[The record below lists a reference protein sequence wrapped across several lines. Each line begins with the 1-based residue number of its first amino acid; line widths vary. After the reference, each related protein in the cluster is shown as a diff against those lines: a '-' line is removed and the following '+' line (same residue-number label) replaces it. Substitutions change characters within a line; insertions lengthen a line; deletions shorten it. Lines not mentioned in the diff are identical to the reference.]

1 LGLGPNG
8 RAVCGKPP
16 RPIRRGA
23 PPPLPS
29 DHFSSSLF
37 LSVRVCLSDPVVGIL
52 DTASPFLT
60 VSGSCGELDPRWG
73 CLPGKFESEERKERR
88 AFDPTYEVYGL
99 QVRAKGLLCYLPPQ
113 NHTHLS

>member
-1 LGLGPNG
+1 MP
-8 RAVCGKPP
+8 
-16 RPIRRGA
+16 

-29 DHFSSSLF
+29 DHFSSPLS
-37 LSVRVCLSDPVVGIL
+37 LSVRVCVSDPVVGIL

-113 NHTHLS
+113 ITHISLDQVQ